1 MVIPHDCVD
10 GFLGAY
16 WRRPHAYL
24 DAGVRGAIS
33 TFAKLPPRSVESG
46 VERLRRDLDDGTW
59 ARRHG
64 HLLDR
69 TEIDLG
75 YRIVVAAKL

>member
-1 MVIPHDCVD
+1 MDSWVPTC
-10 GFLGAY
+10 GG
-16 WRRPHAYL
+16 PHAYL
-24 DAGVRGAIS
+24 DASVLGAIS
-33 TFAKLPPRSVESG
+33 TFAKLPASAVESG
-46 VERLRRDLDDGTW
+46 IERLRRDLEDGTW

-75 YRIVVAAKL
+75 YRIVVATKL